1 MDTNSRLAKW
11 SSSLAQEPRSRGCLN
26 LQSGGSGQELRLIG
40 QAVSLPSQPHGACQE
55 VLPQEAG
62 MAVAT
67 GRERCGVNWAGQGV
81 G

>member
-1 MDTNSRLAKW
+1 MFE
-11 SSSLAQEPRSRGCLN
+11 SSEWRFGPGTKV
-26 LQSGGSGQELRLIG
+26 G